1 MLRFR
6 LTYTIGWTSGSFPQR
21 DVWVGQQWDAFT
33 ETWEDRTHDYPT
45 SQEAELALLRD
56 FVGVEMEPVFER

>member
-1 MLRFR
+1 MLRLR
-6 LTYTIGWTSGSFPQR
+6 LTHTTRCAFGSFIQR
-21 DVWVGQQWDAFT
+21 DVWLGQQWDAFT
-33 ETWEDRTHDYPT
+33 ETWEDRTNEYPT